1 MKGVDTIRR
10 KQFCQIKSEIRG
22 SDQYLVVGIDVAKDK
37 HHAFMGSATGKSL
50 LRNLVFENNLQ
61 GFVKLQ
67 QRSEAIRIQNA
78 LSQVVFGMEPT
89 GNYHKPLG
97 AYLIGCGHHVVM
109 VTGKAVKNN
118 RELID
123 GRWDKNDN
131 KDPANVADLICQ
143 GKCVYYDYPSA
154 SINEL
159 RELLSLRRRLKK
171 EEHSLRM
178 RIRNNLLAQYF
189 PELDRFYSACES
201 ESLAIVRWFL
211 NPSMIAAME
220 FDEFFSLVTSTK
232 RGIAQKQ
239 RLQKIHR
246 LASESV
252 GCPTGPAVEFEAQ
265 LLVVKLKQV
274 REQLKKTADLIE
286 DYCMEFSEYSYLL
299 TIPGFGAYIAARVLA
314 SISNPWRFDSS
325 NQLLK
330 IAGYDLCAERSG
342 KRSDDAVAVISKRG
356 NSELRYALYQAA
368 HIASAR
374 NPEFIGY
381 FTRMLRGRERER
393 GIKTKMKVKL
403 AAKMLRIAWTLM
415 KKKQGFD
422 PDYLITE

>member
-1 MKGVDTIRR
+1 MKFEDTIRR
-10 KQFCQIKSEIRG
+10 EQFSQIKSEIRG

-50 LRNLVFENNLQ
+50 LRKLVFENNLE
-61 GFVKLQ
+61 GFRKLQ
-67 QRSEAIRIQNA
+67 ERSEAIRTQNA
-78 LSQVVFGMEPT
+78 LSEVVFGMEPT

-97 AYLIGCGHHVVM
+97 DYLIGSGHHLVM

-118 RELID
+118 RELLD
-123 GRWDKNDN
+123 GRWDKNDI

-143 GKCVYYDYPSA
+143 GKCLYYDYPSA
-154 SINEL
+154 SINQL
-159 RELLSLRRRLKK
+159 RQLLSLRRRLKK

-189 PELDRFYSACES
+189 PELDRFYSGCET

-211 NPSMIAAME
+211 DPSMIAAME
-220 FDEFFSLVTSTK
+220 FDEFFSLVTRTK

-246 LASESV
+246 LAAQSI
-252 GCPTGPAVEFEAQ
+252 GCPMGPAAEFEAQ
-265 LLVVKLKQV
+265 LLVVKLEEV
-274 REQLKKTADLIE
+274 RQQLKKVADLME
-286 DYCMEFSEYSYLL
+286 DYCLEFAEYSYLL
-299 TIPGFGAYIAARVLA
+299 TIPGFGPYIAARVLA
-314 SISNPWRFDSS
+314 SISNPWRFDRS
-325 NQLLK
+325 NQVIK
-330 IAGYDLCAERSG
+330 MAGYDLGAQRSG
-342 KRSDDAVAVISKRG
+342 KRSDDAVPVISKRG

-368 HIASAR
+368 HVASTR
-374 NPEFIGY
+374 NSDFIRY
-381 FTRMLRGRERER
+381 FTRMLRGRDRER

-403 AAKMLRIAWTLM
+403 AAKMLKIALTLM